1 MARDVLLA
9 EAQVVSRWCGGEVGG
24 RLAMKSIVGGAVALV
39 FSITWATVHWK
50 NSDVS
55 ASTLQSAPLDSTAE
69 ALRNQLRTR
78 DAELV
83 ALRRKITDLEK
94 TLERELYRE
103 AEAMG
108 IVAAVRQSGL
118 PDRQQRRIAIA
129 IVREARQN
137 GLDPLLVVALIK
149 AESSFD
155 NYAQSKVGAMGLMQ
169 VMPQTGKWISSL
181 RGKRLV
187 KNTHLFDSELNLEIG
202 TAYLADL
209 IRRFGSLDAA
219 LVAYNAGP
227 GAARRILAD
236 RAARA
241 RFLGGY
247 PRKVV
252 REFQRLKA
260 NLLSSEHAAAEVASA
275 LKASI

>member
-1 MARDVLLA
+1 
-9 EAQVVSRWCGGEVGG
+9 
-24 RLAMKSIVGGAVALV
+24 MKSVVGGAVALV
-39 FSITWATVHWK
+39 VSITWGMVRWK
-50 NSDVS
+50 PAEVS
-55 ASTLQSAPLDSTAE
+55 AAPMQGAPLEATTA
-69 ALRNQLRTR
+69 ALSNLLRAR
-78 DAELV
+78 DAELD
-83 ALRRKITDLEK
+83 ALRHKVRELEK
-94 TLERELYRE
+94 NLERELYHE
-103 AEAMG
+103 AEALG
-108 IVAAVRQSGL
+108 IVAAVKQSAL

-129 IVREARQN
+129 IVRESRQN
-137 GLDPLLVVALIK
+137 GLDPLLVVALIR

-155 NYAQSKVGAMGLMQ
+155 NYAQSKVGALGLMQ
-169 VMPQTGKWISSL
+169 VMPQTGKWVASQ
-181 RGKRLV
+181 RGKHLA

-202 TAYLADL
+202 TAYLANL

-252 REFQRLKA
+252 REFRRLKA
-260 NLLSSEHAAAEVASA
+260 NVIGGERATADLAAAG
-275 LKASI
+275 KARI

>member
-1 MARDVLLA
+1 
-9 EAQVVSRWCGGEVGG
+9 
-24 RLAMKSIVGGAVALV
+24 MKSIVGAVVALV
-39 FSITWATVHWK
+39 FSITWGMVHWK
-50 NSDVS
+50 NSEVS
-55 ASTLQSAPLDSTAE
+55 ASTLQSAPLDPTAE

-169 VMPQTGKWISSL
+169 VMPQTGQWISSL

-187 KNTHLFDSELNLEIG
+187 KKSHLFDSELNLEIG

-260 NLLSSEHAAAEVASA
+260 NLISSEHAAAEVASVGR
-275 LKASI
+275 ASI

>member
-1 MARDVLLA
+1 
-9 EAQVVSRWCGGEVGG
+9 
-24 RLAMKSIVGGAVALV
+24 MKSIVGVAVTLV
-39 FSITWATVHWK
+39 FSIAWGLVHWK
-50 NSDVS
+50 SSDVS
-55 ASTLQSAPLDSTAE
+55 ASTVQGVPADLTAE
-69 ALRNQLRTR
+69 ALRNLLKTR
-78 DAELV
+78 DAELD
-83 ALRRKITDLEK
+83 ALRRRINELEK
-94 TLERELYRE
+94 TVERELYRE

-108 IVAAVRQSGL
+108 IVVAVRQSGL
-118 PDRQQRRIAIA
+118 PERQQRRIAIA
-129 IVREARQN
+129 IVREARHN

-155 NYAQSKVGAMGLMQ
+155 NYARSKVGAMGLMQ

-181 RGKRLV
+181 RGKRLA
-187 KNTHLFDSELNLEIG
+187 KNSHLFDSELNLEIG

-260 NLLSSEHAAAEVASA
+260 NLVGGERAAVEVASA
-275 LKASI
+275 LRARI